1 MFAFFS
7 DYEFIFEKESKGISE
22 LIIMSWFE
30 CEQRK
35 VGKLEQ
41 RLAAAR
47 AAMRKVASESEDERG
62 NLSVANTA
70 RDGGGDHRYVPAGA
84 IYRNARLFYR

>member
-47 AAMRKVASESEDERG
+47 AAMRKVASESEGERS
-62 NLSVANTA
+62 NLSVATTA
-70 RDGGGDHRYVPAGA
+70 RDDSYHRYGPAGA